1 MVWHH
6 VSMTEHQ
13 VSTRSAGNR
22 TADRGGPV
30 WRQPGPAR
38 GPSARAYLLIL
49 LGEYVLGEEGA
60 GAWTQTI
67 IDGLGLIGFEERAAR
82 QAIARSAGAGWLA
95 SQRNGRRVRWRLT
108 SAGRQYLA
116 AARQRLFAAGPEAD
130 WDGDWLVLLCT
141 VPENHRKLRY
151 RLRTSLEWAGFGSP
165 GGSVWFSPHP
175 SRAAEAR
182 QVIRTLGADVQA
194 VILHARLD
202 DPGERHRLVS
212 QAWDVHELD
221 ARYRSFVAHWAAVA
235 PWSPGE
241 AFVQRLHLVYQ
252 WRRLLLADPGLPPA
266 LLPADWS
273 GEQARV
279 LLLDRHARWRPLAA
293 TWWERHE
300 IEM

>member
-1 MVWHH
+1 M
-6 VSMTEHQ
+6 Q
-13 VSTRSAGNR
+13 LAGNGMTDD
-22 TADRGGPV
+22 TAAAR
-30 WRQPGPAR
+30 RQPGPAR
-38 GPSARAYLLIL
+38 GPSARAYLLIT
-49 LGEYVLGEEGA
+49 LGEYILANESA

-67 IDGLGLIGFEERAAR
+67 IDGLGLIGFEEKAAR
-82 QAIARSAGAGWLA
+82 QAIARSAGAGWLV

-108 SAGRQYLA
+108 PVGREYLA

-141 VPENHRKLRY
+141 IPENQRNLRY

-165 GGSVWFSPHP
+165 GPNMWLSPHP

-182 QVIRTLGADVQA
+182 EVIRSLGADVQT

-212 QAWDVHELD
+212 QAWDVDELD
-221 ARYRSFVAHWAAVA
+221 ARYRAFAGYWAAVE
-235 PWSPGE
+235 PGSPSE

-266 LLPADWS
+266 LLPRDWG
-273 GEQARV
+273 GEQARM
-279 LLLDRHARWRPLAA
+279 LLLDRHAQWQPLAT
-293 TWWERHE
+293 TWWDRRET
-300 IEM
+300 EM